1 MAIHMPITRRDI
13 LSSLPA
19 VALTASSVQTT
30 APSPDEAIFRLARQF
45 DAEYATELALWQV
58 DEHKP
63 WPDSA
68 ERQGLI
74 VDRIVHNILNV
85 RTTTL
90 EGLKVK
96 GRVLQRHYREE
107 IINFQTFGHTQD
119 MRIMASIIMDLI

>member
-1 MAIHMPITRRDI
+1 MPITRRGI

-19 VALTASSVQTT
+19 VALTAGSVQAT

-68 ERQGLI
+68 ERQGQI
-74 VDRIVHNILNV
+74 VDQIVHNILKH
-85 RTTTL
+85 RASTL
-90 EGLKVK
+90 EGLRVK
-96 GRVLQRHYREE
+96 GRILQRHYREE
-107 IINFQTFGHTQD
+107 SINFQTFGHTQD
-119 MRIMASIIMDLI
+119 MRIMASIVMDLI